1 VSNPKKVAVI
11 GAGWAGTA
19 SALSLHKQGFRVT
32 VFESAHL
39 LGGRARGVQDN
50 IFGMLDNGQHLM
62 LGAYEETLK
71 LIAQLNPN
79 VPEDQLLVR
88 EPLYLMSAS
97 GDIHLKAKNFWPA
110 PFNNLMG
117 LLAAT
122 GLSWVD
128 KISMLGLM
136 VTLVLS
142 KPTQNTQTKRAIQP
156 NLINS
161 AIHSPATKVKDA
173 QPFGEQNLTVLEW
186 LRQQKQ
192 SHRVIQNVWQ
202 PLCLAMLN
210 TPIEAGC
217 AQLFKTVLRDSLGSS
232 KAGATDI
239 MLPRIDLSALAPQRL
254 VNLLDCRLGKTVRKI
269 VCSEKSIEIDGEHF
283 EGCVIATPPYNT
295 LRLIKECLKHTA
307 TYEKLVLELSQ
318 FTYAPITTCYMRLS
332 KPFELPVPML
342 MLKESPD
349 RGHIGQWLF
358 QRQNQKKIQEKNAQ
372 ACDLAIIMSDSY
384 GLSDEASEVSRLL
397 AHELPKSFLD
407 EALSISTEVMP
418 SAHRKNAH
426 LAQALHQQIAEQF
439 MQRPGYGNQPL
450 PTLKTFRI
458 ITEKRATFV
467 ARPELNRPSNFTGD
481 ARIMLAGDWTDTGYP
496 AVIEGAVRSGL
507 NAARGLFSF

>member
-1 VSNPKKVAVI
+1 MPNPKKVAVI

-19 SALSLHKQGFRVT
+19 SALSLHKQGFHVT
-32 VFESAHL
+32 VFDSAHL
-39 LGGRARGVQDN
+39 LGGRARGFQDN
-50 IFGMLDNGQHLM
+50 TFGMLDNGQHLM

-79 VPEDQLLVR
+79 IPEDQLLLR

-110 PFNNLMG
+110 PFNTLAG
-117 LLAAT
+117 LLAAK

-128 KISMLGLM
+128 KLSMLRLM
-136 VTLVLS
+136 VALVSS
-142 KPTQNTQTKRAIQP
+142 KPTQNRHAKQAIQT
-156 NLINS
+156 
-161 AIHSPATKVKDA
+161 H
-173 QPFGEQNLTVLEW
+173 LTVLQW

-192 SHRVIQNVWQ
+192 SCHVIQKVWQ

-210 TPIEAGC
+210 TPIEEGC

-232 KAGATDI
+232 IAGATDI
-239 MLPRIDLSALAPQRL
+239 VLPRIDLSSLAPQRL
-254 VNLLDCRLGKTVRKI
+254 VDLLDCRLGKTVRKI
-269 VCSEKSIEIDGEHF
+269 VCSENTIEIDGEDF
-283 EGCVIATPPYNT
+283 EGCIIATPPYNT
-295 LRLIKECLKHTA
+295 LRLIKESLKHTS
-307 TYEKLVLELSQ
+307 TNEKLVHELSQ

-332 KPFELPVPML
+332 KPFELPAPML
-342 MLKESPD
+342 MLNESPD

-358 QRQNQKKIQEKNAQ
+358 QRQHLDSHEKNAQ
-372 ACDLAIIMSDSY
+372 ASDLAVIMSASF
-384 GLSDEASEVSRLL
+384 GLSD
-397 AHELPKSFLD
+397 
-407 EALSISTEVMP
+407 EVMP
-418 SAHRKNAH
+418 SAHRKNAQ

-439 MQRPGYGNQPL
+439 MQRPGYANQPL
-450 PTLKTFRI
+450 PALKTFRI

-467 ARPELNRPSNFTGD
+467 ARPGLERPSNFTGD

>member
-1 VSNPKKVAVI
+1 MPNRKKVAVI

-19 SALSLHKQGFRVT
+19 SALSLHKQGFHVT
-32 VFESAHL
+32 VFDSAHL

-50 IFGMLDNGQHLM
+50 TFGMLDNGQHLM

-79 VPEDQLLVR
+79 IPEDQLLVR
-88 EPLYLMSAS
+88 EALYLMSAS

-110 PFNNLMG
+110 PFNTLAG
-117 LLAAT
+117 LLAAK

-128 KISMLGLM
+128 KLSMLRLM
-136 VTLVLS
+136 VALISS
-142 KPTQNTQTKRAIQP
+142 KPYQSTNAKQ
-156 NLINS
+156 
-161 AIHSPATKVKDA
+161 ATHTH
-173 QPFGEQNLTVLEW
+173 LTVLQW

-192 SHRVIQNVWQ
+192 SCHVIQKVWQ

-210 TPIEAGC
+210 TPIEEGC

-232 KAGATDI
+232 IAGATDI
-239 MLPRIDLSALAPQRL
+239 VLPRIDLSSLAPQRL
-254 VNLLDCRLGKTVRKI
+254 VDLLDCRLGKTVRKI
-269 VCSEKSIEIDGEHF
+269 VCSENTIEIDGEDF
-283 EGCVIATPPYNT
+283 EGCIIATPPHNT
-295 LRLIKECLKHTA
+295 LRLIKESLKHTS
-307 TYEKLVLELSQ
+307 THEKLVHELSQ

-332 KPFELPVPML
+332 KPFELPAPML
-342 MLKESPD
+342 MLSESPD

-358 QRQNQKKIQEKNAQ
+358 QRQHLDSHEKNAQ
-372 ACDLAIIMSDSY
+372 ARDLAVIMSDSF
-384 GLSDEASEVSRLL
+384 GLSDEASAMSGLL
-397 AHELPKSFLD
+397 AHELPNNLLD
-407 EALSISTEVMP
+407 EALSHSTEVMP

-439 MQRPGYGNQPL
+439 MQRPGYANQPL
-450 PTLKTFRI
+450 PALKTFRI

-467 ARPELNRPSNFTGD
+467 ARPGLERPSNFTGD

>member
-1 VSNPKKVAVI
+1 VSISKKVAVI

-19 SALSLHKQGFRVT
+19 SALSLHKQGFNVT

-50 IFGMLDNGQHLM
+50 TFGMLDNGQHLM

-71 LIAQLNPN
+71 LITQLNPD

-110 PFNNLMG
+110 PFNTLMG
-117 LLAAT
+117 LLGAR

-128 KISMLGLM
+128 KFSMLGLM
-136 VTLVLS
+136 VALISS
-142 KPTQNTQTKRAIQP
+142 KPTQSGHVKQVIQP
-156 NLINS
+156 NIKNS
-161 AIHSPATKVKDA
+161 LKQSPPPQVKDSH
-173 QPFGEQNLTVLEW
+173 PFIEQSLTVLQW
-186 LRQQKQ
+186 LRKQKQ
-192 SHRVIQNVWQ
+192 SHRVIQKVWQ

-210 TPIEAGC
+210 TPIEVGC

-232 KAGATDI
+232 IAGATDI
-239 MLPRIDLSALAPQRL
+239 VLPRIDLSTLAPQRL
-254 VNLLDCRLGKTVRKI
+254 IGLLDCRLGKTVRKI
-269 VCSEKSIEIDGEHF
+269 VCFENTIDIDGENF
-283 EGCVIATPPYNT
+283 EGCIIATPPYSA
-295 LRLIKECLKHTA
+295 LRLIKENLKHIA
-307 TYEKLVLELSQ
+307 THGKLVHELSQ
-318 FTYAPITTCYMRLS
+318 FTYAPITTCYMRLTE
-332 KPFELPVPML
+332 PFELPAPML
-342 MLKESPD
+342 MLRESPE

-358 QRQNQKKIQEKNAQ
+358 QRQTHDGHKDNGQ
-372 ACDLAIIMSDSY
+372 ACDLAIIISDSF
-384 GLSDEASEVSRLL
+384 GLSDEASKVSGLYPHEQPNHLL
-397 AHELPKSFLD
+397 EK
-407 EALSISTEVMP
+407 ALSDTSDVMP
-418 SAHRKNAH
+418 SANQKNTH
-426 LAQALHQQIAEQF
+426 LAQVLHQQIAEQL
-439 MQRPGYGNQPL
+439 MQRPEYANRPL
-450 PTLKTFRI
+450 PALKTFRI

-467 ARPELNRPSNFTGD
+467 AKPGLKRPSNFTGD

>member
-1 VSNPKKVAVI
+1 MSKPKKVAVI

-19 SALSLHKQGFRVT
+19 SALSLHKQGFHVT

-79 VPEDQLLVR
+79 IPEDQLLVR

-110 PFNNLMG
+110 PFNTLMG
-117 LLAAT
+117 LLAAK

-128 KISMLGLM
+128 KISMFRLM
-136 VTLVLS
+136 VALVSS
-142 KPTQNTQTKRAIQP
+142 KPTQKTHTKQATQP
-156 NLINS
+156 NLKNS
-161 AIHSPATKVKDA
+161 SLHSPATQNKDSH
-173 QPFGEQNLTVLEW
+173 PFSEENPTVLQW

-192 SHRVIQNVWQ
+192 SSHVIQKVWQ

-210 TPIEAGC
+210 TPIEVGC

-232 KAGATDI
+232 TAGATDI
-239 MLPRIDLSALAPQRL
+239 VLPRIDLSTLAPQRL
-254 VNLLDCRLGKTVRKI
+254 VDLLDCRLGKTVRKI
-269 VCSEKSIEIDGEHF
+269 VCSENTIEIDGEHF
-283 EGCVIATPPYNT
+283 EGCIIATPPHNT
-295 LRLIKECLKHTA
+295 LRLIKESLKHTA
-307 TYEKLVLELSQ
+307 THEKLVHELSQ

-332 KPFELPVPML
+332 KPFELPAPML
-342 MLKESPD
+342 MLSESPD

-358 QRQNQKKIQEKNAQ
+358 QRQSQDSQEKNAQ
-372 ACDLAIIMSDSY
+372 ACDLAIIMSDSF
-384 GLSDEASEVSRLL
+384 GLSDDTSEVSRLL
-397 AHELPKSFLD
+397 AHELPNNLLD
-407 EALSISTEVMP
+407 EALSNSIEVMP

-426 LAQALHQQIAEQF
+426 LAQALHQQIAEQL
-439 MQRPGYGNQPL
+439 MQRPGYANQTL
-450 PTLKTFRI
+450 PALKTFRI

-467 ARPELNRPSNFTGD
+467 ARPGLERPSNFTGD

-496 AVIEGAVRSGL
+496 AVIEGAVQSGL